1 MARCTDF
8 LTRTLSF
15 FLYGCFGNTF
25 VHRFKVNVFR
35 LVKLW
40 RKRITDHEERR
51 NYIETEWQ
59 KVVIVILWILINMGL
74 FAEACYRWWKR
85 VDDILKAKRAYDP
98 DMWPYYHPWYVMIA
112 RGFGQLLNFNCALIL
127 LPVMRT
133 MLNIARTF
141 KLGWIVPLDKNI
153 VAHRF
158 LAYFIVVCTVGHG
171 LAHYLNYSC
180 CYELYATM
188 KGKPEKSAYTAS
200 WANKYGLSGNILVI
214 IMIVMYSAASIK
226 YRRSNNFTIFWY
238 VHHLFLLFFCGLLIH
253 AKNFYLWF
261 LGPGALYMLERILRN
276 VRGSSVTI
284 VKQVSAL
291 SSNVVHLELEKPNFR
306 YKSGQYCFVNC
317 PLISSH
323 EWHPFTISSAPEEE
337 HLTFHIR
344 CVGDWTGALKDLFV
358 PTGKGTVVI
367 NKPTTP
373 SGDSYLIRVDGPF
386 GTAAEYVFDFEYVML
401 VAAGIG
407 VTPYAS
413 LLKHM
418 MYKLRQGKKMKIKR
432 VYFFWINR
440 DTGSWEWF
448 SDLLDKLEDE
458 RSDFFEIHTHMT
470 GALKAEDVR
479 RIFDTSNEYAQS
491 GRETHLT
498 TDKIVVRA
506 NYDYVPSATDELMFN
521 RGDEIEVKERD
532 DSGWWFG
539 TNKTTK
545 QSGLFPSNYVNYVDS
560 VTKMRQGE
568 NRRFG
573 RPNWGEEF
581 SKVRSFVERNTP
593 DLESRKTRP
602 TVGIF
607 VCGPPALS
615 KQLYSFAVSESKQS
629 TVRFK
634 FHKENF

>member
-1 MARCTDF
+1 MSCCGDF
-8 LTRTLSF
+8 LTRFASF
-15 FLYGCFGNTF
+15 FIYGCFNNTF
-25 VHRFKVNVFR
+25 LYNVKTNVVR
-35 LVKLW
+35 GVKQW
-40 RKRITDHEERR
+40 RKRITNNEERR

-59 KVVIVILWILINMGL
+59 KVLIVIIWVCINIGL
-74 FAEACYRWWKR
+74 FIEACYRWYKR
-85 VDDILKAKRAYDP
+85 VDGVIKTKRETDP
-98 DMWPYYHPWYVMIA
+98 TAWPHYHAVYVMIA

-141 KLGWIVPLDKNI
+141 KLGVIVPLDKNI

-158 LAYFIVVCTVGHG
+158 LAYFIVVCTIGHA
-171 LAHYLNYSC
+171 LAHYMNYSC
-180 CYELYATM
+180 CHELYATI
-188 KGKPEKSAYTAS
+188 KGNPEPSSYKAA
-200 WANKYGLSGNILVI
+200 WRNKYGMTGNILTV
-214 IMIVMYSAASIK
+214 IMIIMYSAASIK

-253 AKNFYLWF
+253 AKNFYMWF
-261 LGPGALYMLERILRN
+261 LGPAALYITERLLRN
-276 VRGSSVTI
+276 IRGSSVTI
-284 VKQVSAL
+284 VKRVSAL
-291 SSNVVHLELEKPNFR
+291 SSNVVHLELDKPAFR

-317 PLISSH
+317 PLISGH
-323 EWHPFTISSAPEEE
+323 EWHPFTISSAPEEDC
-337 HLTFHIR
+337 LTFHIR

-358 PTGKGTVVI
+358 PTGRGTVVI

-373 SGDSYLIRVDGPF
+373 AGDSYLIRVDGPF

-418 MYKLRQGKKMKIKR
+418 MYKLRQGKKLKIKR

-448 SDLLDKLEDE
+448 SDILDQLEDE
-458 RSDFFEIHTHMT
+458 RPDFFEIHTHMT
-470 GALKAEDVR
+470 GALKADDVR
-479 RIFDTSNEYAQS
+479 RIFDTSNEFAQS
-491 GRETHLT
+491 GNQAHLT
-498 TDKIVVRA
+498 TEKIIARA
-506 NYDYVPSATDELMFN
+506 NYDYKPEATDELALN
-521 RGDEIEVKERD
+521 RGDEIEVQERD
-532 DSGWWFG
+532 ESGWWFG

-560 VTKMRQGE
+560 VTKMRQGT

-573 RPNWGEEF
+573 RPNWSEEF
-581 SKVRSFVERNTP
+581 GAVRTFIEKTTP
-593 DLESRKTRP
+593 DLASRKTRP
-602 TVGIF
+602 SVGIF
-607 VCGPPALS
+607 VCGPPVLS